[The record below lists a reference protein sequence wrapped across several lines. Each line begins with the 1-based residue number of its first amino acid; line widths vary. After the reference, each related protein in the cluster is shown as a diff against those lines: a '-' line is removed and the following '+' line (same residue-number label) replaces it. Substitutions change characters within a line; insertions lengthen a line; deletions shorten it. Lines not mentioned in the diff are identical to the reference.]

1 MPIVS
6 PILLIM
12 VTTLFIGEWYG
23 RRDALANASVGSA
36 AIQRG
41 LPHRQ

>member
-12 VTTLFIGEWYG
+12 VTMIFIGEWYG
-23 RRDALANASVGSA
+23 GVPPCWRLAALKPFN
-36 AIQRG
+36 
-41 LPHRQ
+41 L